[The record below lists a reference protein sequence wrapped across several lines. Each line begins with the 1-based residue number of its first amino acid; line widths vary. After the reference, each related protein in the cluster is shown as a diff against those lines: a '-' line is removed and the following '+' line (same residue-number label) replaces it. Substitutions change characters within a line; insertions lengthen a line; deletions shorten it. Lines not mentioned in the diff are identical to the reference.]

1 MQTRILREPFVP
13 IQTYDMDVPERVGQ
27 VQELRQV
34 HLVLTALVSC
44 Y

>member
-1 MQTRILREPFVP
+1 MQTEILFELFVP

-27 VQELRQV
+27 VQDLRKV
-34 HLVLTALVSC
+34 HLVLTMLGSC